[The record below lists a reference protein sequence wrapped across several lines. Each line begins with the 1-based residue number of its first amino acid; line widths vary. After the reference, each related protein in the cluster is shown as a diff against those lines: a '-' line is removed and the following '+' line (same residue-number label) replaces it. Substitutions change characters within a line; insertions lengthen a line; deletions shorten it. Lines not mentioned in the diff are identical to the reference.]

1 MVFDHAQL
9 QLEFDA
15 VCAWTSRDRVI
26 VMRMTTYL
34 ARGRQNAFVEMEELE
49 KYILSPIDIDD
60 LIGVSTWSPCD
71 HEGRRIF
78 VAARRNQT
86 TLVTNV
92 SQCAVMRAK
101 EDEEHQELHEGGMLL
116 ATMERKQK
124 LMSAAPDGLRG
135 KIFQEI
141 RVLDEDLS

>member
-1 MVFDHAQL
+1 
-9 QLEFDA
+9 
-15 VCAWTSRDRVI
+15 
-26 VMRMTTYL
+26 MTVYL
-34 ARGRQNAFVEMEELE
+34 ARERQNAFVEMEELD
-49 KYILSPIDIDD
+49 KYIYISSPTGTEGI
-60 LIGVSTWSPCD
+60 IGVFAWSARD

-101 EDEEHQELHEGGMLL
+101 EDEEYPELHEGGMLL

-124 LMSAAPDGLRG
+124 LMSAAP
-135 KIFQEI
+135 
-141 RVLDEDLS
+141 EDLWRKTLREMRVSWMRGFQLMELTCWRRCRC